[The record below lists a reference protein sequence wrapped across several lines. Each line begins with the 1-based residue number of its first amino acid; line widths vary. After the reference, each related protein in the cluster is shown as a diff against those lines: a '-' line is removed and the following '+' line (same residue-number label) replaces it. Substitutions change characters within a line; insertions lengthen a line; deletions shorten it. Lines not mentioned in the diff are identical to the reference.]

1 MSQNRTAVVAGA
13 SGLVGSHL
21 LETLLA
27 SSQYNQ
33 VVAFVRRPLN
43 NKHPKLQEFI
53 ADVDNFGKL
62 PVDDVFCALGT
73 TIRKAGS
80 QEAFLK
86 VDKDLPLSLAR
97 WALLNG
103 AKQFALVSSV
113 RADAAS
119 PNFYLQVKGS
129 LEEELSAMSFRSV
142 HLARPSFLLGDRAER
157 RVGEKLGI
165 YAAALAQ
172 PFLLGK
178 LRIYRS
184 IEARTVGR
192 ALVSAAIAAK
202 LGRFVYHFDEL
213 QQLEHILSE

>member
-13 SGLVGSHL
+13 SGLVGTHV
-21 LETLLA
+21 LEALLA
-27 SSQYNQ
+27 SPHYSR
-33 VVAFVRRPLN
+33 VVALVRRPLN
-43 NKHPKLQEFI
+43 TKHAKLEELP
-53 ADVDNFGKL
+53 ADVDFLVGF

-80 QEAFLK
+80 KEAFLK
-86 VDKDLPLSLAR
+86 VDKDLPISFAR

-103 AKQFALVSSV
+103 AQQFALVSSV
-113 RADAAS
+113 GADAAS
-119 PNFYLQVKGS
+119 SNFYLQVKGS
-129 LEEELSAMSFRSV
+129 LEAELSAMSFRSV
-142 HLARPSFLLGDRAER
+142 HLARPSFLLGKRAEQR
-157 RVGEKLGI
+157 IGEKLGI
-165 YAAALAQ
+165 YAAALVQ

-202 LGRFVYHFDEL
+202 AGRFVYHFDEL
-213 QQLEHILSE
+213 QQLERILSE